1 MQKIMLEVNDNIINN
16 FYYEEQQEYSKKI
29 NGYDLYSFDETLLPL
44 NQIVVKKTTLEEIGA
59 EKIETPIPEE
69 IESIEISPAL
79 EETGE
84 IKEE

>member
-16 FYYEEQQEYSKKI
+16 FYYEEQQEYSKKL
-29 NGYDLYSFDETLLPL
+29 NSYDLYSFDETLLPL

-59 EKIETPIPEE
+59 EKIETQIPEE
-69 IESIEISPAL
+69 IESIEISPAP